1 MIMTKV
7 NEITKKYGNKTVLD
21 HVSFSVKKGECLGIL
36 GHNGA
41 GKTTLIETMLGLKK
55 ADEGQVIIFDHNM
68 AKRKQQ
74 LFEKVGVQLQHSA
87 YQAKIKVHELCQER
101 AVLYQT
107 DIDEDRLLTDFGL
120 LDKKN
125 QMVESLSG
133 GEKQKLSILLAIMH
147 EPELIFL
154 DELTTGL
161 DVVAR
166 REIWKYLLQLKKNN
180 KSLILTSHYMDEVET
195 LCDRILLLK
204 DGKELISGTVQ
215 EVIENSPYDNLEK
228 AFLWYMGEE
237 VLL

>member
-1 MIMTKV
+1 MIITKV
-7 NEITKKYGNKTVLD
+7 NEITKKYGNKAVLD
-21 HVSFSVKKGECLGIL
+21 HVSFCVEEGECLGIL

-55 ADEGQVIIFDHNM
+55 ADQGQVFLFDHNM
-68 AKRKQQ
+68 IKRDQL
-74 LFEKVGVQLQHSA
+74 LFEKIGVQLQHSA
-87 YQAKIKVHELCQER
+87 YQSKIKVHELCQER
-101 AVLYQT
+101 AVLYQR
-107 DIDEDRLLTDFGL
+107 DIDEDRLLADFGL

-133 GEKQKLSILLAIMH
+133 GEKQKLSILLAVMH

-166 REIWKYLLQLKKNN
+166 REIWKYLLELKKNK
-180 KSLILTSHYMDEVET
+180 KSLILTSHYMDEVES

-204 DGKELISGTVQ
+204 EGKELISGTVK
-215 EVIENSPYDNLEK
+215 EVIEKSPYDNLEK

>member
-1 MIMTKV
+1 
-7 NEITKKYGNKTVLD
+7 
-21 HVSFSVKKGECLGIL
+21 
-36 GHNGA
+36 
-41 GKTTLIETMLGLKK
+41 MLGLKK
-55 ADEGQVIIFDHNM
+55 ANQGQVFLFDHNM
-68 AKRKQQ
+68 IKREQQ
-74 LFEKVGVQLQHSA
+74 LFEKIGVQLQHSA
-87 YQAKIKVHELCQER
+87 YQSKIKVHELCQER
-101 AVLYQT
+101 AVLYQK
-107 DIDEDRLLTDFGL
+107 DIDEDRLLSDFGL

-133 GEKQKLSILLAIMH
+133 GEKQKLSIVLAVMH

-166 REIWKYLLQLKKNN
+166 REIWKYLLELKKNK

-204 DGKELISGTVQ
+204 DGKELISGTVK
-215 EVIENSPYDNLEK
+215 EVIEKSPYDNLEK

>member
-1 MIMTKV
+1 MIITKV
-7 NEITKKYGNKTVLD
+7 NEITKKYGNKAVLD
-21 HVSFSVKKGECLGIL
+21 HVSFCVEEGECLGIL

-55 ADEGQVIIFDHNM
+55 ADQGQVFLFDHNM
-68 AKRKQQ
+68 IKRDQQ
-74 LFEKVGVQLQHSA
+74 LFEKIGVQLQHSA
-87 YQAKIKVHELCQER
+87 YQSKIKVHELCQER
-101 AVLYQT
+101 AVLYQK
-107 DIDEDRLLTDFGL
+107 DIDEDCLLTDFGL

-133 GEKQKLSILLAIMH
+133 GEKQKLSILLAVMH

-166 REIWKYLLQLKKNN
+166 REIWKYLLELKKNK
-180 KSLILTSHYMDEVET
+180 KSLILTSHYMDEVEA

-204 DGKELISGTVQ
+204 EGKELISGTVE
-215 EVIENSPYDNLEK
+215 EVIEKSPYDNLEK

>member
-1 MIMTKV
+1 MIITKV
-7 NEITKKYGNKTVLD
+7 NEITKKYGNKAVLD
-21 HVSFSVKKGECLGIL
+21 HVSFCVEEGECLGIL

-55 ADEGQVIIFDHNM
+55 ADQGQVFLFDHNM
-68 AKRKQQ
+68 IKRDQQ
-74 LFEKVGVQLQHSA
+74 LFEKIGVQLQHSA
-87 YQAKIKVHELCQER
+87 YQSKIKVHELCQER
-101 AVLYQT
+101 AVLYQK
-107 DIDEDRLLTDFGL
+107 DIDEDRLLADFGL

-133 GEKQKLSILLAIMH
+133 GEKQKLSILLAVMH

-166 REIWKYLLQLKKNN
+166 REIWKYLLELKKNK
-180 KSLILTSHYMDEVET
+180 KSLILTSHYMDEVEA

-204 DGKELISGTVQ
+204 EGKELISGTVK
-215 EVIENSPYDNLEK
+215 EVIEKSPYDNLEK

>member
-1 MIMTKV
+1 MIITKV

-21 HVSFSVKKGECLGIL
+21 HVSFCVEEGECLGIL

-41 GKTTLIETMLGLKK
+41 GKTTMIETMLGLKK
-55 ADEGQVIIFDHNM
+55 ADQGQVFLFNHNM
-68 AKRKQQ
+68 IKREQK
-74 LFEKVGVQLQHSA
+74 LFEKIGVQLQHSA
-87 YQAKIKVHELCQER
+87 YQSKIKVHELCQER
-101 AVLYQT
+101 AVLYQK

-120 LDKKN
+120 LDRKN

-166 REIWKYLLQLKKNN
+166 REIWKYLLELKKNK

-204 DGKELISGTVQ
+204 EGKELVSGTVK
-215 EVIENSPYDNLEK
+215 EVIEKSPYDNLEK

>member
-1 MIMTKV
+1 MIITKV

-21 HVSFSVKKGECLGIL
+21 HVSFCVEEGECLGIL

-55 ADEGQVIIFDHNM
+55 ADQGQVFLFNHNM
-68 AKRKQQ
+68 IKREQK
-74 LFEKVGVQLQHSA
+74 LFEKIGVQLQHSA
-87 YQAKIKVHELCQER
+87 YQSKIKVHELCQER
-101 AVLYQT
+101 AVLYQK

-120 LDKKN
+120 LDRKN

-133 GEKQKLSILLAIMH
+133 GEKQKLSIVLAIMH

-166 REIWKYLLQLKKNN
+166 REIWKYLLELKKNK

-204 DGKELISGTVQ
+204 EGKELVSGTVK
-215 EVIENSPYDNLEK
+215 EVIEKSPYDNLEK

>member
-1 MIMTKV
+1 M
-7 NEITKKYGNKTVLD
+7 
-21 HVSFSVKKGECLGIL
+21 
-36 GHNGA
+36 
-41 GKTTLIETMLGLKK
+41 IETMLGLKK
-55 ADEGQVIIFDHNM
+55 ANQGQVFLFDHNM
-68 AKRKQQ
+68 IKREQQ
-74 LFEKVGVQLQHSA
+74 LFEKIGVQLQHSA
-87 YQAKIKVHELCQER
+87 YQSKIKVHELCQER
-101 AVLYQT
+101 AVLYQK
-107 DIDEDRLLTDFGL
+107 DIDEDRLLSDFGL

-133 GEKQKLSILLAIMH
+133 GEKQKLSIVLAVMH

-166 REIWKYLLQLKKNN
+166 REIWKYLLELKKNK

-204 DGKELISGTVQ
+204 DGKELISGTVK
-215 EVIENSPYDNLEK
+215 EVIEKSPYDNLEK

>member
-1 MIMTKV
+1 MIITKV

-21 HVSFSVKKGECLGIL
+21 HVSFCVEEGECLGIL

-55 ADEGQVIIFDHNM
+55 ADQGQVFLFNHNM
-68 AKRKQQ
+68 IKREQK
-74 LFEKVGVQLQHSA
+74 LFEKIGVQLQHSA
-87 YQAKIKVHELCQER
+87 YQSKIKVHELCQER
-101 AVLYQT
+101 AVLYQKE
-107 DIDEDRLLTDFGL
+107 IDEDRLLTDFGL
-120 LDKKN
+120 LDRKN

-166 REIWKYLLQLKKNN
+166 REIWKYLLELKKNK

-204 DGKELISGTVQ
+204 EGKELVSGTVK
-215 EVIENSPYDNLEK
+215 EVIEKSPYDNLEK

>member
-1 MIMTKV
+1 MIITKV

-21 HVSFSVKKGECLGIL
+21 HVSFCVEEGECLGIL

-55 ADEGQVIIFDHNM
+55 ADQGQVFLFDHNM
-68 AKRKQQ
+68 IKREQQ
-74 LFEKVGVQLQHSA
+74 LFEKIGVQLQHSA
-87 YQAKIKVHELCQER
+87 YQSKIKVHELCQER
-101 AVLYQT
+101 AVLYQK
-107 DIDEDRLLTDFGL
+107 DIDEDRLLADFGL

-133 GEKQKLSILLAIMH
+133 GEKQKLSILLAVMH

-166 REIWKYLLQLKKNN
+166 REIWKYLLELKKNK
-180 KSLILTSHYMDEVET
+180 KSLILTSHYMDEVEA

-204 DGKELISGTVQ
+204 EGKELISGTVK
-215 EVIENSPYDNLEK
+215 EVIEKSPYDNLEK

>member
-1 MIMTKV
+1 MIITKV

-21 HVSFSVKKGECLGIL
+21 HVSFCVEEGECLGIL

-55 ADEGQVIIFDHNM
+55 ANQGQVFLFDHNM
-68 AKRKQQ
+68 IKREQQ
-74 LFEKVGVQLQHSA
+74 LFEKIGVQLQHSA
-87 YQAKIKVHELCQER
+87 YQSKIKVHELCQER
-101 AVLYQT
+101 AVLYQK
-107 DIDEDRLLTDFGL
+107 DIDEDRLLSDFGL

-133 GEKQKLSILLAIMH
+133 GEKQKLSIVLAVMH

-166 REIWKYLLQLKKNN
+166 REIWKYLLELKKNK

-204 DGKELISGTVQ
+204 DGKELISGTVK
-215 EVIENSPYDNLEK
+215 EVIEKSPYDNLEK

>member
-1 MIMTKV
+1 MIITKV

-21 HVSFSVKKGECLGIL
+21 HVSFCVEEGECLGIL

-55 ADEGQVIIFDHNM
+55 ADQGQVFLFDHNM
-68 AKRKQQ
+68 IKRDQL
-74 LFEKVGVQLQHSA
+74 LFEKIGVQLQHSA
-87 YQAKIKVHELCQER
+87 YQSKIKVHELCQER
-101 AVLYQT
+101 AVLYQK
-107 DIDEDRLLTDFGL
+107 DIDEDRLLADFGL

-133 GEKQKLSILLAIMH
+133 GEKQKLSILLAVMH

-166 REIWKYLLQLKKNN
+166 REIWKYLLELKKNK
-180 KSLILTSHYMDEVET
+180 KSLILTSHYMDEVEA

-204 DGKELISGTVQ
+204 EGKELISGTVK
-215 EVIENSPYDNLEK
+215 EVIEKSPYDNLEK

>member
-1 MIMTKV
+1 MIITKV
-7 NEITKKYGNKTVLD
+7 NEITKKYGNKAVLD
-21 HVSFSVKKGECLGIL
+21 HVSFCVEEGECLGIL

-55 ADEGQVIIFDHNM
+55 AEQGQVFLFDHNM
-68 AKRKQQ
+68 IKRDQQ
-74 LFEKVGVQLQHSA
+74 LFEKIGVQLQHSA
-87 YQAKIKVHELCQER
+87 YQSKIKVHELCQER
-101 AVLYQT
+101 AMLYQK
-107 DIDEDRLLTDFGL
+107 DIDEDRLLADFGL

-133 GEKQKLSILLAIMH
+133 GEKQKLSILLAVMH

-166 REIWKYLLQLKKNN
+166 REIWKYLLELKKNK
-180 KSLILTSHYMDEVET
+180 KSLILTSHYMDEVEA

-204 DGKELISGTVQ
+204 EGKELISGTVK
-215 EVIENSPYDNLEK
+215 EVIEKSPYDNLEK

>member
-1 MIMTKV
+1 MIITKV

-21 HVSFSVKKGECLGIL
+21 HVSFCVEEGECLGIL

-55 ADEGQVIIFDHNM
+55 ADQGQVFLFNHNM
-68 AKRKQQ
+68 IKREQK
-74 LFEKVGVQLQHSA
+74 LFEKIGVQLQHSA
-87 YQAKIKVHELCQER
+87 YQSKIKVHELCQER
-101 AVLYQT
+101 AVLYQKE
-107 DIDEDRLLTDFGL
+107 IDEDRLLTDFGL
-120 LDKKN
+120 LDRKN

-166 REIWKYLLQLKKNN
+166 REIWKYLLELKKNK

-204 DGKELISGTVQ
+204 EGKELVSGTVK
-215 EVIENSPYDNLEK
+215 EVIEKSPYDNLEK
-228 AFLWYMGEE
+228 AFL
-237 VLL
+237 

>member
-1 MIMTKV
+1 MIITKV

-21 HVSFSVKKGECLGIL
+21 HVSFCVEEGECLGIL

-55 ADEGQVIIFDHNM
+55 ADQGQVFLFDHNM
-68 AKRKQQ
+68 IKRDQL
-74 LFEKVGVQLQHSA
+74 LFEKIGVQLQHSA
-87 YQAKIKVHELCQER
+87 YQSKIKVHELCQER
-101 AVLYQT
+101 AVLYQK
-107 DIDEDRLLTDFGL
+107 DIDEDCLLTDFGL

-133 GEKQKLSILLAIMH
+133 GEKQKLSILLAVMH

-166 REIWKYLLQLKKNN
+166 REIWKYLLELKKNK
-180 KSLILTSHYMDEVET
+180 KSLILTSHYMDEVEA

-204 DGKELISGTVQ
+204 EGKELISGTVK
-215 EVIENSPYDNLEK
+215 EVIEKSPYDNLEK

>member
-1 MIMTKV
+1 MIITKV

-21 HVSFSVKKGECLGIL
+21 HVSFCVEEGECLGIL

-55 ADEGQVIIFDHNM
+55 ANQGQVFLFDHNM
-68 AKRKQQ
+68 IKREQQ
-74 LFEKVGVQLQHSA
+74 LFEKIGVQLQHSA
-87 YQAKIKVHELCQER
+87 YQSKIKVHELCQER
-101 AVLYQT
+101 AVLYQK
-107 DIDEDRLLTDFGL
+107 DIDEDRLLSDFGL

-133 GEKQKLSILLAIMH
+133 GEKQKLSIVLAVMH

-166 REIWKYLLQLKKNN
+166 REIWKYLLELKKN
-180 KSLILTSHYMDEVET
+180 K
-195 LCDRILLLK
+195 K
-204 DGKELISGTVQ
+204 
-215 EVIENSPYDNLEK
+215 
-228 AFLWYMGEE
+228 
-237 VLL
+237 

>member
-1 MIMTKV
+1 MIITKV

-21 HVSFSVKKGECLGIL
+21 HVSFCVEEGECLGIL

-55 ADEGQVIIFDHNM
+55 ANQGQVFLFDHNM
-68 AKRKQQ
+68 IKREQH
-74 LFEKVGVQLQHSA
+74 LFEKIGVQLQHSA
-87 YQAKIKVHELCQER
+87 YQSKIKVHELCQER
-101 AVLYQT
+101 AVLYQK
-107 DIDEDRLLTDFGL
+107 DIDEDRLLSDFGL

-133 GEKQKLSILLAIMH
+133 GEKQKLSIVLAVMH

-166 REIWKYLLQLKKNN
+166 REIWKYLLELKKNK

-204 DGKELISGTVQ
+204 EGKELISGTVK
-215 EVIENSPYDNLEK
+215 EVIEKSPYDNLEK

>member
-1 MIMTKV
+1 MIITKV

-21 HVSFSVKKGECLGIL
+21 HVSFCVEEGECLGIL

-55 ADEGQVIIFDHNM
+55 ADQGQVFLFDHNM
-68 AKRKQQ
+68 IKRDQL
-74 LFEKVGVQLQHSA
+74 LFEKIGVQLQHSA
-87 YQAKIKVHELCQER
+87 YQSKIKVHELCQER
-101 AVLYQT
+101 AVLYQK
-107 DIDEDRLLTDFGL
+107 DIDEDRLLADFGL

-133 GEKQKLSILLAIMH
+133 GEKQKLSILLAVMH

-166 REIWKYLLQLKKNN
+166 REIWKYLLELKKNK
-180 KSLILTSHYMDEVET
+180 KSLILTSHYMDEVEA

-204 DGKELISGTVQ
+204 EGKELISGTVE
-215 EVIENSPYDNLEK
+215 EVIEKSPYDNLEK
-228 AFLWYMGEE
+228 TFLWYMGEE